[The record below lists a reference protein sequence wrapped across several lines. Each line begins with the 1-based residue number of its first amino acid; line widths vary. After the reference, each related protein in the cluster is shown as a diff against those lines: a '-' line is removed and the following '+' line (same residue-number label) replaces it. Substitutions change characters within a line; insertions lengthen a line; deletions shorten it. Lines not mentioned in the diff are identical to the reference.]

1 MALRIVVVTNQSP
14 GSRRA
19 ANPVVSNQVR
29 FLSKYVDVYRVITP
43 EGRFKLAAYLKL
55 IRELLKVRRDVRS
68 HDIDVV
74 HIQFGGLL
82 AFIST
87 TIIRARCFV
96 SFHGTDLHGGS
107 FETWTSQVKAKINQQ
122 LSVIASRKAAA
133 VSVVSRN
140 LLQYLP
146 QNVRARAVVIGTG
159 ADIAKFRKMPK
170 EEAKGRIGLSKE
182 KRYILF
188 SDLNNS
194 YVKRKDIAQ
203 AVVATL
209 EKDFGEIYELL
220 ILSGVEH
227 DLMPDFLN
235 SCEVLLLTSDQEGS
249 PNIVK
254 EAIACDLPIVS
265 LDVGDVKEYST
276 IFDKLLVVDR
286 DVRSLAKAVIEA
298 QSDNR
303 QTVARSKLESISLDA
318 VARRTV
324 RVYESCIT

>member
-1 MALRIVVVTNQSP
+1 
-14 GSRRA
+14 
-19 ANPVVSNQVR
+19 
-29 FLSKYVDVYRVITP
+29 
-43 EGRFKLAAYLKL
+43 
-55 IRELLKVRRDVRS
+55 
-68 HDIDVV
+68 
-74 HIQFGGLL
+74 
-82 AFIST
+82 
-87 TIIRARCFV
+87 
-96 SFHGTDLHGGS
+96 
-107 FETWTSQVKAKINQQ
+107 
-122 LSVIASRKAAA
+122 
-133 VSVVSRN
+133 
-140 LLQYLP
+140 
-146 QNVRARAVVIGTG
+146 
-159 ADIAKFRKMPK
+159 MPK